1 MHVHVRRLLDIKVAL
16 SGHDITWRTNVKIRA
31 VCLIDYEIEGSF
43 KEAAEE
49 QSRLEEAIKSI
60 VENNPR
66 VVHHQVDLKERRG
79 SPPDITKMKFRST

>member
-1 MHVHVRRLLDIKVAL
+1 MHVHVRRLFDIKVAL
-16 SGHDITWRTNVKIRA
+16 SGLVSRRSNVKIRA

-49 QSRLEEAIKSI
+49 QARLEEAIKGI
-60 VENNPR
+60 VDNNPR

>member
-1 MHVHVRRLLDIKVAL
+1 MCMYADYSISKLRYQDWYHR
-16 SGHDITWRTNVKIRA
+16 RTNVKIRA

-49 QSRLEEAIKSI
+49 QARLEEAIKGI
-60 VENNPR
+60 VDNNPR